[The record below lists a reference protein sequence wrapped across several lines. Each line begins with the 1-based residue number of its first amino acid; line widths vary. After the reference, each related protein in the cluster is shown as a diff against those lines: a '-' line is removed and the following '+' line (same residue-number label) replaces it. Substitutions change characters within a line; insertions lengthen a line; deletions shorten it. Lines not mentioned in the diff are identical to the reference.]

1 MDRSSVLLF
10 TRNGLGEGPNEL
22 QSLLAVKY
30 FGLLF
35 QSNQYPGKIIF
46 YTEGVRLVCEGS
58 LVLEWLKQLEAKG
71 VELIICS
78 TCLETFG
85 LTNKVNVGRVGG
97 MPEILAAMQA
107 ASQVISL

>member
-1 MDRSSVLLF
+1 
-10 TRNGLGEGPNEL
+10 
-22 QSLLAVKY
+22 
-30 FGLLF
+30 
-35 QSNQYPGKIIF
+35 
-46 YTEGVRLVCEGS
+46 